1 MSATMAADTTE
12 ACPGCGATLARLDGP
27 THRYIGASP
36 ACWALYT
43 ALQSGGEPPLAPAP
57 ANALLV
63 DAYAAQHPGV
73 PSPQAIQ
80 SVAVHLLT
88 LHGVLARGAGVE
100 RALWLR
106 LEALQERAGPR
117 RGRFSWLEPP
127 AFAGV
132 LTVAAIVREPTPAAR
147 SAAVARYVE
156 GVYGAWA
163 AAQGQTIAAWYEAFV
178 GGA

>member
-1 MSATMAADTTE
+1 MSHGPAE
-12 ACPGCGATLARLDGP
+12 PCPGCGAMLPPLDGP

-43 ALQSGGEPPLAPAP
+43 ALGVGEPPLAPAP
-57 ANALLV
+57 MNGLLV
-63 DAYAAQHPGV
+63 DAYAAQHPGT

-88 LHGVLARGAGVE
+88 LHGVFAGGVGVE

-106 LEALQERAGPR
+106 LEALHERSGSR

-127 AFAGV
+127 DFTGSLNVAG
-132 LTVAAIVREPTPAAR
+132 IVREPTPEAR
-147 SAAVARYVE
+147 AAAVARYVE
-156 GVYGAWA
+156 SVYRAWADAYGA
-163 AAQGQTIAAWYEAFV
+163 TVAAWYETFV
-178 GGA
+178 GGGDRR

>member
-1 MSATMAADTTE
+1 MSRDPLE
-12 ACPGCGATLARLDGP
+12 PCPGCRALLPPLDGP

-43 ALQSGGEPPLAPAP
+43 ALGVGEPPLAPAP
-57 ANALLV
+57 MNGLLV

-73 PSPQAIQ
+73 PSPQSIQ

-88 LHGVLARGAGVE
+88 LHGVFAQGLGVE

-106 LEALQERAGPR
+106 LETLQERTGSR
-117 RGRFSWLEPP
+117 RGRYSWLEPSDFTGSP
-127 AFAGV
+127 
-132 LTVAAIVREPTPAAR
+132 TVAEIVREPTPEAR

-156 GVYGAWA
+156 GVYRAWA
-163 AAQGQTIAAWYEAFV
+163 SAHGATIAAWYATFV
-178 GGA
+178 GGGDRR